1 MSIPPCCSR
10 AHLWESSCCRP
21 GAERA
26 APPAERHTDT
36 LEKFPRAGV
45 LQHRTE
51 QRPYPGQELA
61 QELMVQQ
68 QLPAVDQLLV
78 LLGLEETERKKSP
91 PPLGTHSCRRTQA
104 EPLPRAAPCPPCP
117 QGLTAPQPHPGLA
130 SARIPPLAPQPLP
143 APRGHGGAARPSGAA
158 RSRRARRGAA
168 GRGDAARGCAPT
180 ATDSDP
186 PPWRAY
192 GGVLL
197 AAPYV
202 AALHAPPTSAPTD
215 RRVAVAASDWL
226 RG

>member
-130 SARIPPLAPQPLP
+130 SARIPPSLRSPYRRPGGTAAQLGLQAPH
-143 APRGHGGAARPSGAA
+143 APGGRGAEPQVGVTP
-158 RSRRARRGAA
+158 RGAA
-168 GRGDAARGCAPT
+168 HQQRQTQILRHGARM
-180 ATDSDP
+180 
-186 PPWRAY
+186 
-192 GGVLL
+192 
-197 AAPYV
+197 
-202 AALHAPPTSAPTD
+202 
-215 RRVAVAASDWL
+215 AASSSPPL
-226 RG
+226 M